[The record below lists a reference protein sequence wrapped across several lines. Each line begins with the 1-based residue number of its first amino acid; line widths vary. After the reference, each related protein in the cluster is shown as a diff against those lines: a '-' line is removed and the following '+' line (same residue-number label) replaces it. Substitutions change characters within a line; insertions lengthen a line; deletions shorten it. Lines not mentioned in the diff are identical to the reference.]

1 MITRLRPLASVAL
14 TMVLVSAC
22 GGTPAVP
29 ELTDPIAILEAA
41 MTKAATSQ
49 SVHVDVAADGTLQ
62 LDLMGTG
69 ASAPISLTDSTVAL
83 DLDIA
88 DGAAKATFALPGIL
102 GLRGELIAV
111 DGATYI
117 KTTLTG
123 PLYQKSATTEPI
135 NPGTGG
141 SPDPSAIAEMVGQLR
156 ETLEKPGVDPVKGED
171 AACGSATCYTVTIQ
185 LTPAELT
192 ALGLDTGDLGLPS
205 GLPIPVPDVGD
216 QTIGLTVQVDKLTTR
231 LASVTVAIGG
241 GATGDVTAE
250 LTFSKWDEDITVT
263 APPAD
268 QVNGRL
274 TGAVVIGA

>member
-1 MITRLRPLASVAL
+1 MIARLRPFAVVAL
-14 TMVLVSAC
+14 AISLVAAC
-22 GGTPAVP
+22 GGPPAVP
-29 ELTDPIAILEAA
+29 ELTDPIEILEAA
-41 MTKAATSQ
+41 TTQAATSQ
-49 SVHVDVAADGTLQ
+49 SVQVDVAADGTLH

-69 ASAPISLTDSTVAL
+69 TAAPISLTDSTVAL

-111 DGATYI
+111 EGATYI

-123 PLYQKSATTEPI
+123 PLYQKSAATETPD
-135 NPGTGG
+135 PEPGG

-156 ETLEKPGVDPVKGED
+156 DTLEKPGVDPVKGED

-192 ALGLDTGDLGLPS
+192 ALGLDTGDLGLPG

-216 QTIGLTVQVDKLTTR
+216 QTIDLTIRVDKLTTR
-231 LASVTVAIGG
+231 LAGLTVAIGG

-250 LTFSKWDEDITVT
+250 ITFSKWGDDMTIT

-268 QVNGRL
+268 QVAEGS
-274 TGAVVIGA
+274 

>member
-1 MITRLRPLASVAL
+1 MIIRVRPLAAVAL
-14 TMVLVSAC
+14 AMVLVSGC
-22 GGTPAVP
+22 GGTPSVP
-29 ELTDPIAILEAA
+29 ELTDPVAILEAA
-41 MTKAATSQ
+41 TTQAATAR

-62 LDLMGTG
+62 LDIMGTG
-69 ASAPISLTDSTVAL
+69 AAAPISLTDSTVAL

-102 GLRGELIAV
+102 GLRGELIVV

-123 PLYQKSATTEPI
+123 PLYQKSATTEP
-135 NPGTGG
+135 NDPGTGG

-156 ETLEKPGVDPVKGED
+156 DTLEQPGVDPVKGAD

-205 GLPIPVPDVGD
+205 GLPIPLPDVGD
-216 QTIGLTVQVDKLTTR
+216 QTIDLTVRVDKVTTR
-231 LASVTVAIGG
+231 LASLTVAIGG
-241 GATGDVTAE
+241 GATGAITAE
-250 LTFSKWDEDITVT
+250 LTFSKWDEDMTITT
-263 APPAD
+263 PPAD
-268 QVNGRL
+268 QVADG
-274 TGAVVIGA
+274 G

>member
-1 MITRLRPLASVAL
+1 MISRLRPLAAVAL
-14 TMVLVSAC
+14 GMVLVAAC

-41 MTKAATSQ
+41 ATQAATAG

-62 LDLMGTG
+62 FDLMGTG
-69 ASAPISLTDSTVAL
+69 AAAPIALTDSTVAL

-117 KTTLTG
+117 KTSLTG
-123 PLYQKSATTEPI
+123 PLYQKSATAEPSD
-135 NPGTGG
+135 PGTGG
-141 SPDPSAIAEMVGQLR
+141 SPDPSAIAEMVGHVR
-156 ETLEKPGVDPVKGED
+156 DTLEKPGVDPVKGED
-171 AACGSATCYTVTIQ
+171 AACGSSTCYTVTIQ

-192 ALGLDTGDLGLPS
+192 ALGLDTGDLGLPG

-216 QTIGLTVQVDKLTTR
+216 QTIDLTIRVDKLTTR
-231 LASVTVAIGG
+231 LAGLTVAIGG

-250 LTFSKWDEDITVT
+250 LVFSKWDEDVTIT
-263 APPAD
+263 APPVD
-268 QVNGRL
+268 QVAEG
-274 TGAVVIGA
+274 G

>member
-1 MITRLRPLASVAL
+1 MIARLRPFAVVAL
-14 TMVLVSAC
+14 AISLVAAC
-22 GGTPAVP
+22 GGPPAVP
-29 ELTDPIAILEAA
+29 ELTDPIEILEAA
-41 MTKAATSQ
+41 TTQAATSQ

-69 ASAPISLTDSTVAL
+69 TAAPLSLTDSTVAL

-111 DGATYI
+111 EGATYI

-123 PLYQKSATTEPI
+123 PLYQKSAPDVTDPV
-135 NPGTGG
+135 PGG

-156 ETLEKPGVDPVKGED
+156 DTLEKPGVDPVKGED

-192 ALGLDTGDLGLPS
+192 ALGLDTGDLGLPG

-216 QTIGLTVQVDKLTTR
+216 QTMDLTVRVDKLTTR
-231 LASVTVAIGG
+231 LAGLTVAIGG

-250 LTFSKWDEDITVT
+250 LTFSKWGDDLTIT

-268 QVNGRL
+268 QVSGS
-274 TGAVVIGA
+274 

>member
-1 MITRLRPLASVAL
+1 MIARRRPFAVVAL
-14 TMVLVSAC
+14 AISFVAAC
-22 GGTPAVP
+22 GGPAAVP
-29 ELTDPIAILEAA
+29 ELTDPIEILEAA
-41 MTKAATSQ
+41 TTQAATSQ

-69 ASAPISLTDSTVAL
+69 TAAPLSLTDSTVAL

-111 DGATYI
+111 EGNTYI

-123 PLYQKSATTEPI
+123 PLYQKSAATATPDPEP
-135 NPGTGG
+135 GG

-156 ETLEKPGVDPVKGED
+156 DILEKPGVDPVKGED

-192 ALGLDTGDLGLPS
+192 ALGLDTGDLGLPG
-205 GLPIPVPDVGD
+205 GLPIPVPDLGD
-216 QTIGLTVQVDKLTTR
+216 QTIDLTVRVDKLTTR
-231 LASVTVAIGG
+231 LSGLAVAIGG

-250 LTFSKWDEDITVT
+250 LTFSKWDEDITIT
-263 APPAD
+263 APPID

-274 TGAVVIGA
+274 TGAVVTGA